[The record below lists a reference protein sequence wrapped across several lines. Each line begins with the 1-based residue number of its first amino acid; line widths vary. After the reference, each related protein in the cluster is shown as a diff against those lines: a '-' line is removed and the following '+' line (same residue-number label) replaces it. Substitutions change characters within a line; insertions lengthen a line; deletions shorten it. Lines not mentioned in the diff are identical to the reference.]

1 MYEVIKYLS
10 QFAIAT
16 KLMSIILLTYTQGEL
31 IGVIG
36 AVGSGKS
43 SLLLS
48 ILNEMRIIPN
58 IDQHGRQV
66 CL

>member
-1 MYEVIKYLS
+1 MG
-10 QFAIAT
+10 
-16 KLMSIILLTYTQGEL
+16 IILLTYTQGEL

-48 ILNEMRIIPN
+48 ILNEMRIVPN
-58 IDQHGRQV
+58 IDQRGQQV